1 MLTWKQK
8 VATITAPEV
17 ENYNKMLDRYAFVRP
32 IDVVKYMK
40 QQQKDDKY
48 HRSYE
53 KRRIRKF
60 KKMAQRQKIRD
71 TKRVMEHLFQKVKPF
86 LLKDQRF
93 GLMEELA
100 ERSKYI
106 TKLLCDSTGIPLP
119 CRASQNVFDRF
130 ILNLSDKFAIWM
142 THLLNAA
149 KFEADEELKKPR
161 NACEIQKQP
170 DEESLMYPIEDYIR
184 WIPEDEE
191 VTESRSGKTT
201 GSAK

>member
-1 MLTWKQK
+1 M
-8 VATITAPEV
+8 ATITAAEV

-53 KRRIRKF
+53 KRRIRKI
-60 KKMAQRQKIRD
+60 KKMAQKRKIRD
-71 TKRVMEHLFQKVKPF
+71 TKRIMELLFHRVKPY

-93 GLMEELA
+93 GLMDELA
-100 ERSKYI
+100 ERSRYI
-106 TKLLCDSTGIPLP
+106 TKLLCDFTGIPSP
-119 CRASQNVFDRF
+119 CRASLNCFDRF

-142 THLLNAA
+142 SHLLNAA
-149 KFEADEELKKPR
+149 KFEVKEELKKQG
-161 NACEIQKQP
+161 NAAEIQKQL

-191 VTESRSGKTT
+191 VTESRSGKTASST
-201 GSAK
+201 K